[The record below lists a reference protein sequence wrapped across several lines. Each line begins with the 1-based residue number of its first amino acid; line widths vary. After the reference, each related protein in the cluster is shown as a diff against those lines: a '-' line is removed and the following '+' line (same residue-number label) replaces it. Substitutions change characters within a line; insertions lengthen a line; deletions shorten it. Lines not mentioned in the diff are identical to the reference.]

1 MKLRDPII
9 PEVNLAISIVR
20 DGVKYHH
27 HKSHN
32 IFLDNG
38 REYLSKVISSPS
50 FADINTNRDNQQVV
64 QYVGFGIGGTRQTS
78 ADAGAPPLSNSWN
91 GTAPEP
97 RGYGGSNLQTDIV
110 PALSS
115 LERPVRMGKSPDR
128 WLAEVSRVFP
138 DFTSVTYTAAFDVG
152 DINLD
157 GTYTSVPLSEVGL
170 YLSGADPTLP
180 NGVVGTY
187 PTIAEHMIAY
197 DTFNPIPKTG
207 QFSIIVDWTLRF

>member
-1 MKLRDPII
+1 MNFRDPIE

-20 DGVKYHH
+20 DGVRYQH

-38 REYLSKVISSPS
+38 REYLSKVISASNYS
-50 FADINTNRDNQQVV
+50 DINGTRGSQQVI
-64 QYVGFGIGGTRQTS
+64 QYIGFGIGGTRQTS
-78 ADAGAPPLSNSWN
+78 ADAGAAPLSDAWN
-91 GTAPEP
+91 GAGAEP

-115 LERPVRMGKSPDR
+115 LERPVRVSAAPDT
-128 WLAEVSRVFP
+128 WLSEAGASYPDATSALFTAEFSS
-138 DFTSVTYTAAFDVG
+138 T
-152 DINLD
+152 DINID
-157 GTYTSVPLSEVGL
+157 GLYASVPLSEIGL
-170 YLSGADPTLP
+170 YLSDANPLLP

-187 PTIAEHMIAY
+187 PTVAEHMIAY

-207 QFSIIVDWTLRF
+207 QFSIIVDWMLRF